1 MEKLDKERYLKRVIV
16 VCWIA
21 LAICFGIKLFGG
33 NLFEI
38 MCSNENFIKVCN
50 YADNN
55 LWAYFLINGIYC
67 YVCMYFHTLAMIGKW
82 KYNNSQIIIL
92 SITII
97 CGLFVKSIHP
107 IASFAYDLWQ
117 GILMPFV
124 FSWNNKKRIFY
135 ILIGNILLI
144 VFQLVS
150 LFVKNIGIS
159 IITNNGT
166 LTTVIFG
173 IDVFLMV
180 LLYYFYSNILIKN
193 KGEK

>member
-1 MEKLDKERYLKRVIV
+1 MEKLDKERYLKRVII

-38 MCSNENFIKVCN
+38 MCENENFIKVCE
-50 YADNN
+50 YADNH

-67 YVCMYFHTLAMIGKW
+67 YVCMYFHTLAMIGRW
-82 KYNNSQIIIL
+82 KYTKPQICIL
-92 SITII
+92 STTIVL
-97 CGLFVKSIHP
+97 GLFIKSIHP
-107 IASFAYDLWQ
+107 IISFVYDLWQ
-117 GILMPFV
+117 GVFMPFV
-124 FSWNNKKRIFY
+124 FSLSNKKRI
-135 ILIGNILLI
+135 IHIVLGNIMLI
-144 VFQLVS
+144 VFQLAS
-150 LFVKNIGIS
+150 LFVKNIGVE

-166 LTTVIFG
+166 LVTVIFG

-180 LLYYFYSNILIKN
+180 LLYYLYSNIIKN